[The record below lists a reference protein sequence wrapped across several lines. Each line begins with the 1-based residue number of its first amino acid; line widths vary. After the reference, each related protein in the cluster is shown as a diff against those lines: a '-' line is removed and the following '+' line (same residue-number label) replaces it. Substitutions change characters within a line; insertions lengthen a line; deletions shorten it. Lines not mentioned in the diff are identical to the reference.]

1 MKTIRA
7 LGAAILLA
15 ALSSPVALA
24 QPAQPGQPVP
34 GYLDDRSS
42 AQEVLRSYYN
52 AVSSGQYSRAY
63 SYWENP
69 EVVLGPYDDF
79 VAGYALTDSARVVA
93 FGQVQSDAGA
103 GQLFWSVPVTLQAT
117 LTDARQQWFVG
128 CYRLH
133 LAQPGFQ
140 TVPPYAPMG
149 IRSGTVQQVESL
161 AEANA
166 ELDTACAG
174 LATADDA
181 G

>member
-1 MKTIRA
+1 MKTVRA

-15 ALSSPVALA
+15 ALSSPIALA
-24 QPAQPGQPVP
+24 QPAPPAP

-93 FGQVQSDAGA
+93 FGQVLAGC
-103 GQLFWSVPVTLQAT
+103 GNTPIPVEFGSSG
-117 LTDARQQWFVG
+117 RVG
-128 CYRLH
+128 
-133 LAQPGFQ
+133 
-140 TVPPYAPMG
+140 
-149 IRSGTVQQVESL
+149 
-161 AEANA
+161 
-166 ELDTACAG
+166 
-174 LATADDA
+174 
-181 G
+181 